1 MINLIDSIFNPVL
14 TLIENMQNRIENIGT
29 IAARGINLDNYFGFI
44 SILGPSWSGVISS
57 FLAGLLFLTVLYMIK
72 TNSRL
77 YLWFKDLIKWW

>member
-1 MINLIDSIFNPVL
+1 MTNLIDSLFDPVL
-14 TLIENMQNRIENIGT
+14 TLLDNMQSRISNIGT
-29 IAARGINLDNYFGFI
+29 IAARGIDLDNYFGFI

-57 FLAGLLFLTVLYMIK
+57 FLAALLFLSVLYMIK